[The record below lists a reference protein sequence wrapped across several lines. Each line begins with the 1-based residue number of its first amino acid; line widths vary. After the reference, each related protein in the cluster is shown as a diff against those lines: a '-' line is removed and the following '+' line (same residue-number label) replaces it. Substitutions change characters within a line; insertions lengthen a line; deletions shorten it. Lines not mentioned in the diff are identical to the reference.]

1 MSGVG
6 HKYTQ
11 SLYNVMESHFI
22 SSDFITM
29 NCIRSLTD
37 SVILALGREW
47 LEIFIN
53 FPTHITLLLGLNV
66 PYYLFY
72 CFLCKLRRI
81 ELSKDQNHGKAWGRM
96 VWRGRV
102 KPGTQR
108 ITCELKEQW
117 KLVKTPS
124 YLDFKGTPECVE
136 KEIAKAFVEQEEL
149 VALENKKE
157 SA

>member
-1 MSGVG
+1 
-6 HKYTQ
+6 
-11 SLYNVMESHFI
+11 
-22 SSDFITM
+22 
-29 NCIRSLTD
+29 
-37 SVILALGREW
+37 
-47 LEIFIN
+47 
-53 FPTHITLLLGLNV
+53 
-66 PYYLFY
+66 
-72 CFLCKLRRI
+72 
-81 ELSKDQNHGKAWGRM
+81 M